1 MKTTVKKVS
10 LLALA
15 ALILV
20 LLVAAVAISAQPT
33 AAFADDGDAQVLEQ
47 SIDVVKE
54 STKQTKAWAAAII
67 IGVVAAAGTVAMSLA
82 IIKSIDGI
90 ARQPEAESKIRTTLI
105 LGLVFIETAIIYALI
120 VAIMVIFVL

>member
-33 AAFADDGDAQVLEQ
+33 AAFADDGDAQVVEQ

-54 STKQTKAWAAAII
+54 STKQTKAWTAAII
-67 IGVVAAAGTVAMSLA
+67 IGAVAVAGTVAMSLA